1 MKICKMLLIGTAA
14 ILMTSACGAE
24 STTDDRPTPRGES
37 RAAPPAPISPTQ
49 APKPASS
56 GSQSFTSITFERTC
70 GALVVLDQLAGAARS
85 PRTKLGNPTPV
96 TDGDE
101 LMKLATALQSV
112 DRDGLPRP
120 MDAAINAHATALS
133 NLGEFVRHRADDSD
147 IGAMRRVADSTG
159 QTLTAFCES

>member
-1 MKICKMLLIGTAA
+1 MKIRKVLLATTAA
-14 ILMTSACGAE
+14 ILMASACGGQPA
-24 STTDDRPTPRGES
+24 SDGQPTSRGQS
-37 RAAPPAPISPTQ
+37 RTAPPVPTSPTLT
-49 APKPASS
+49 PKPASS
-56 GSQSFTSITFERTC
+56 GSQLLPSIAFARAC
-70 GALVVLDQLAGAARS
+70 GALIALDQLAGAARS
-85 PRTKLGNPTPV
+85 PTTKLGNPTPI

-133 NLGEFVRHRADDSD
+133 NLGELVRHRADDGD
-147 IGAMRRVADSTG
+147 IGSMRRVADSTG